1 MDITKLTAIE
11 IADDIES
18 GKLTCKSV
26 FNAFKS
32 RIEKYDDEV
41 GAFLLTEDKPRKAS
55 SSGLLAGVP
64 VAVKDNLCTEWLPTT
79 AGSRILKN
87 YRPIFNATVVD
98 RILKAGAQVI
108 GKVNMDEFGMGST
121 NEFSAFYP
129 ARNPRDMKMS
139 PGGSSGGSAAAVAA
153 GMAPLA
159 LGSDTG
165 GSIRQPCAMCGL
177 VGIKTTYGR
186 TSRYGLISFAPS
198 FDQIGPIGRNV
209 KDVSLLTQV
218 IAGYD
223 PKEATS
229 ANEPVPDYVNSL
241 ENDIGK
247 LKIALIT
254 EFFDENIDDDV
265 RDGVENALSALERM
279 GHTITRAS
287 FPNAALALPT
297 YFVTGCAET
306 YSNLARYD
314 GVLFAER
321 PNEYEGMRDMI
332 ARARGA
338 GFGPEVKRRI
348 TAGAYVLSIGYQD
361 QYYSKAQSLRRFLR
375 GRFDE
380 IFEEYD
386 FIVSPV
392 SPFTAFELGGKV
404 KDIQQL
410 YLADI
415 YTSLANLVGI
425 PALAMPCEMS
435 PKPVGFQIFA
445 QRWDEERLFALAYQ
459 LEKEL
464 GLDLSSINPR

>member
-1 MDITKLTAIE
+1 METTNLTAIE
-11 IADDIES
+11 IANNIKN

-32 RIEKYDDEV
+32 RITRFNGDV

-55 SSGLLAGVP
+55 SNGLLAGVP
-64 VAVKDNLCTEWLPTT
+64 VAVKDNICTEWLPTT
-79 AGSRILKN
+79 AASKILKN

-98 RILKAGAQVI
+98 RILAAGAQVI

-121 NEFSAFYP
+121 TEFSAFFP
-129 ARNPRDMKMS
+129 TGNPRDLRLS
-139 PGGSSGGSAAAVAA
+139 PGGSSGGSAAAVAS

-165 GSIRQPCAMCGL
+165 GSIRQPCAMCGT

-186 TSRYGLISFAPS
+186 TSRYGLISFSPS
-198 FDQIGPIGRNV
+198 FDQIGPLGRNV
-209 KDVSLLTQV
+209 KDVALLTQV

-229 ANEPVPDYVNSL
+229 IDKPVPDYINGL
-241 ENDIGK
+241 ESDTGR
-247 LKIALIT
+247 LKIALIN
-254 EFFDENIDDDV
+254 EFFDESIDDDV
-265 RDGVENALSALERM
+265 RDGIENGLTALERM

-297 YFVTGCAET
+297 YFVAGCAET

-321 PNEYEGMRDMI
+321 PDEYRGMRDMI
-332 ARARGA
+332 AGARGA
-338 GFGPEVKRRI
+338 GFGPEVMRRI
-348 TAGAYVLSIGYQD
+348 TAGAYVLSVGYQD
-361 QYYSKAQSLRRFLR
+361 QYYSKAQILRRFLR

-392 SPFTAFELGGKV
+392 SPFTAFELGDKV

-425 PALAMPCEMS
+425 PALAMPCEMT

-445 QRWDEERLFALAYQ
+445 RRWDEERLFALAYQ

-464 GLDLSSINPR
+464 RLDLSPVDPK

>member
-1 MDITKLTAIE
+1 
-11 IADDIES
+11 
-18 GKLTCKSV
+18 
-26 FNAFKS
+26 
-32 RIEKYDDEV
+32 
-41 GAFLLTEDKPRKAS
+41 
-55 SSGLLAGVP
+55 
-64 VAVKDNLCTEWLPTT
+64 
-79 AGSRILKN
+79 
-87 YRPIFNATVVD
+87 
-98 RILKAGAQVI
+98 
-108 GKVNMDEFGMGST
+108 MDEFGMGST
-121 NEFSAFYP
+121 TEFSAFFP
-129 ARNPRDMKMS
+129 THNPRDLRLS

-153 GMAPLA
+153 GMVPLA

-165 GSIRQPCAMCGL
+165 GSIRQPCAMCGT

-209 KDVSLLTQV
+209 ADVALLTQV

-229 ANEPVPDYVNSL
+229 RNEPVPDYVNGL
-241 ENDIGK
+241 ERDPGRF
-247 LKIALIT
+247 KIALIT
-254 EFFDENIDDDV
+254 EFFDADIDDDV
-265 RDGVENALSALERM
+265 RDGIENALSALERL
-279 GHTITRAS
+279 GHNIDRAS
-287 FPNAALALPT
+287 FPNAILALPT
-297 YFVTGCAET
+297 YFTAGCAET

-314 GVLFAER
+314 GVLFGER
-321 PNEYEGMRDMI
+321 PDEFKDMRDMI
-332 ARARGA
+332 AGTRGA
-338 GFGPEVKRRI
+338 GFGPEVMRRI

-361 QYYSKAQSLRRFLR
+361 QYYSKAQILRRFLR

-392 SPFTAFELGGKV
+392 SPFTAFPLGDKV
-404 KDIQQL
+404 EDIQQL

-425 PALAMPCEMS
+425 PALAMPCEIS

-445 QRWDEERLFALAYQ
+445 RRWDEERLFALGHQ

-464 GLDLSSINPR
+464 RLNLNPVELN